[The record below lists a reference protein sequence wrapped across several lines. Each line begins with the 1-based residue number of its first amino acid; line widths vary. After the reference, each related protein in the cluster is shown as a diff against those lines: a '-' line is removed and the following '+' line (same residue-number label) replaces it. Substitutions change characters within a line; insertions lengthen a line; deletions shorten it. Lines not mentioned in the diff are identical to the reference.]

1 MGYVEFERR
10 GGGSG
15 RSGVFVA
22 WELLAWLGIASAAVS
37 AAVVA
42 WLLPALAGPV
52 GVAAAVA
59 GLLLAV
65 RGGTRGKGAR

>member
-10 GGGSG
+10 GSGSG

-22 WELLAWLGIASAAVS
+22 WELLAWLGIAVVAFAAAVL
-37 AAVVA
+37 AVLV
-42 WLLPALAGPV
+42 PAVAGPV
-52 GVAAAVA
+52 GLAAAVA

-65 RGGTRGKGAR
+65 RNGRRGSQ